1 MKQDPLAL
9 VDHVML
15 TDAVNKL
22 LRVREK
28 GIKFNFQQSTSSAE
42 KRKEEA
48 EEENVARRRHIAEQ
62 QKQALE
68 RLVQAKRLKK

>member
-48 EEENVARRRHIAEQ
+48 EEENVARRWHIAKQ

-68 RLVQAKRLKK
+68 RLVQAFSS